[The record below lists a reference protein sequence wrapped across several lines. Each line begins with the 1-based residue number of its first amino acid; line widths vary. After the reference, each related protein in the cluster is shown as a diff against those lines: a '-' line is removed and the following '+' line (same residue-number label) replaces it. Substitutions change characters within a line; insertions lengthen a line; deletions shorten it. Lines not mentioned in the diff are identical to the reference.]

1 MGAVVAVA
9 AIVTTDR
16 SSSGHRAAARNASVV
31 RLALASV
38 PAGVSTLRLQG
49 TPVFLVRRGH
59 EVAVLLTDVQ
69 HMAGERELW
78 WCAQDH
84 RFVGPLHAEIFDV
97 AGQKLGGPSRAG
109 LSRFRATVERDIV
122 TIDVRKVLPGP
133 PIGAHKRLPRG
144 WAPGWAHAK
153 NDGTCP
159 HPLVAG
165 RNGPT

>member
-1 MGAVVAVA
+1 MAIA
-9 AIVTTDR
+9 AIATTR
-16 SSSGHRAAARNASVV
+16 SSSSGHRAGARNTSTV

-38 PAGVSTLRLQG
+38 PAGVSTRSLQG

-59 EVAVLLTDVQ
+59 EVAVLRTDVQ
-69 HMAGERELW
+69 HLPGERELW

-84 RFVGPLHAEIFDV
+84 RFVSPLHGEVFDV

-109 LSRFRATVERDIV
+109 LSRFRATVARDIV
-122 TIDVRKVLPGP
+122 TIDVHTVVPGP

-144 WAPGWAHAK
+144 WAPGRAHLK
-153 NDGTCP
+153 NDGTCA

-165 RNGPT
+165 RHSDT